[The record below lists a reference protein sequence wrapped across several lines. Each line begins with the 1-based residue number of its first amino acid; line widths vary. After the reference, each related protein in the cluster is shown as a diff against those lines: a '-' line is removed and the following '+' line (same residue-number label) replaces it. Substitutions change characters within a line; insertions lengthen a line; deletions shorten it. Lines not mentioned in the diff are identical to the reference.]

1 MALVSA
7 GHEAIHT
14 LNLPDKNQTTDRY
27 IRQLADSEERI
38 VVTKDADFVTSHIVL
53 GSPLRLLQISTG
65 NLSNTPLCPLILSN
79 LGRIK
84 IAFTSANFVEIT
96 ATNLMCMGNYRKAAI
111 FFIAHKT

>member
-1 MALVSA
+1 MKFLIDAQLPQKLAMALVCA

-14 LNLPDKNQTTDRY
+14 LNLPDKNRSTDRY

-65 NLSNTPLCPLILSN
+65 NLSNTQLGSLFLSN
-79 LGRIK
+79 LGRIE
-84 IAFTSANFVEIT
+84 IAFQLCKF
-96 ATNLMCMGNYRKAAI
+96 C
-111 FFIAHKT
+111 